1 MTLAAQYTLEIT
13 EEARIA
19 IGYIAFDDMSSLT
32 FRGFVAVSL
41 FYDTR
46 TAATKQVCPDFQYFV
61 PDNSLRPSIC
71 LDRGCSILGSCV
83 VELADR
89 GFGG

>member
-32 FRGFVAVSL
+32 FRGFVAIYSAYLVSGSRAVSL

-46 TAATKQVCPDFQYFV
+46 TAATKQVCPDFQSIQSGSAVF
-61 PDNSLRPSIC
+61 RP
-71 LDRGCSILGSCV
+71 RQ
-83 VELADR
+83 
-89 GFGG
+89 